1 MIDEGDFIRSKEWI
15 VKTREEV
22 ETTPNEL
29 EVFREAREL
38 LVEHEASKDL
48 YEDLTGTDVVEG
60 WRRQPVPRSD

>member
-1 MIDEGDFIRSKEWI
+1 MIDEGDFIRSKERI

-38 LVEHEASKDL
+38 LVEHEASKGQYAQL
-48 YEDLTGTDVVEG
+48 SACVNTWFARG
-60 WRRQPVPRSD
+60 RRS